1 MEQSTLVLLAIGAAL
16 AVVLPW
22 QLQGVIRKVARQR
35 ARANGTVV
43 DVEHHSSS
51 SAADSHSSGTFHAVV
66 TFEVGG
72 RPYRFCSDHGS
83 SLHRPQR
90 GSRVTVRFDP
100 LDPDNAEVERGQSIV
115 LARVMQIGSVVAG
128 VALVLATLL

>member
-1 MEQSTLVLLAIGAAL
+1 MEHTTVALLGMGAAL

-22 QLQGVIRKVARQR
+22 QLQGIIAKVARQS
-35 ARANGTVV
+35 ATCGGTVV
-43 DVEHHSSS
+43 DVEQHSSTS
-51 SAADSHSSGTFHAVV
+51 SVDSHTGSTFHAVV

-72 RPYRFCSDHGS
+72 RTHRFCSAYGS

-100 LDPDNAEVERGQSIV
+100 LDPDNAEIERGQSLV
-115 LARVMQIGSVVAG
+115 MARVLQIGSLVAG
-128 VALVLATLL
+128 VSLVLATLL